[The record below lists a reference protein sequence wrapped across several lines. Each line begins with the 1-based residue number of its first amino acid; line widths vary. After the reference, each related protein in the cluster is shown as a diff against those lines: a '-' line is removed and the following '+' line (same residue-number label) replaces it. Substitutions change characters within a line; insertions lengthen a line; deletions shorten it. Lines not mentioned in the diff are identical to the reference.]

1 MTGSSACRVLV
12 VDDCPP
18 MRRIVRGLL
27 HEIGCHDSVE
37 AADGASALA
46 LLRRSRFDVVVTD
59 INMPQVNG
67 YELLRTIR
75 ADAALCRLPV
85 LLILPEPRDEDT
97 ALAAQYGASGV
108 IVRPFGCA
116 ALQAAL
122 HRVLPRL
129 TVPG

>member
-1 MTGSSACRVLV
+1 MHPSSAGRVLV

-27 HEIGCHDSVE
+27 HEIGWHDSVE
-37 AADGASALA
+37 AADGATALV
-46 LLRRSRFDVVVTD
+46 LLRRSRFDAVVTD
-59 INMPQVNG
+59 INMPLVNG
-67 YELLRTIR
+67 YELLRSIR
-75 ADAALCRLPV
+75 ADAALHRLPV

-116 ALQAAL
+116 TLQAAL
-122 HRVLPRL
+122 RRVLPGQP
-129 TVPG
+129 VPG